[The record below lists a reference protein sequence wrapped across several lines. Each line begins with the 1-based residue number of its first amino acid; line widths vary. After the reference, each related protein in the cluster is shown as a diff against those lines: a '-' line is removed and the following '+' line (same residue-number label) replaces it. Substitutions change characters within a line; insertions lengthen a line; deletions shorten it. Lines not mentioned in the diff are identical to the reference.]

1 MNYYN
6 ATDFVALLK
15 YLCLLQKL
23 IVKNKKYQVVI
34 KSIINTIK

>member
-1 MNYYN
+1 MDYYN

-23 IVKNKKYQVVI
+23 IVKNKNI
-34 KSIINTIK
+34 KL